1 MKEYI
6 KADEV
11 IKSIE
16 LIINWLDD
24 GAENENEKIENG
36 LYNLLERLKVVSVEL

>member
-1 MKEYI
+1 MENNI

-16 LIINWLDD
+16 VLINWLDD

-36 LYNLLERLKVVSVEL
+36 LYELLERLK